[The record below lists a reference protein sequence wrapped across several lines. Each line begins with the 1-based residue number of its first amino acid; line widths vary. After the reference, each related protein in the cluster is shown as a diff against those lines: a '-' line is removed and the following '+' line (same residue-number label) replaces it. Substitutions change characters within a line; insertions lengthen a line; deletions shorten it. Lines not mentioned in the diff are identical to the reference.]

1 MTFTTAAI
9 ATSVA
14 GFILG
19 FGWLLAGCLV
29 MRRWGVVAEADGLL
43 VGRRLGAV
51 YISIAT
57 LLLLGRSAPP
67 SDLRTIVS
75 VALLL
80 ALSLLAALGVLE
92 YVTKRA
98 KAGILVSVAI
108 EAVLASLFAWVLLA
122 ERVA

>member
-1 MTFTTAAI
+1 MTFATAAI
-9 ATSVA
+9 ATSIA
-14 GFILG
+14 GFVLG
-19 FGWLLAGCLV
+19 FGWLFAGRLV

-51 YISIAT
+51 YILIAT

-67 SDLRTIVS
+67 SDLRTTVS
-75 VALLL
+75 VALLV

-92 YVTKRA
+92 YITKRA
-98 KAGILVSVAI
+98 KAGMRVSVAI
-108 EAVLASLFAWVLLA
+108 ETVLAALFASVLLA